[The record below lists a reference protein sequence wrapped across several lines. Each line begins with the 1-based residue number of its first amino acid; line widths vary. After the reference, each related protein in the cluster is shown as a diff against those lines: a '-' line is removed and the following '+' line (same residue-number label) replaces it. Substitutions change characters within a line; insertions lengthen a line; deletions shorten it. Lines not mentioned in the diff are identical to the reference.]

1 MNLPPRPVDAR
12 PMRAGVRAA
21 PPERSQPVSVVPSR
35 YLVHETRAER
45 ALPFPVSLPVV
56 AELLD
61 TVRAELR
68 AAGRSAVDAE
78 LSLDPEGRLVV
89 GYVLD
94 PRDIP

>member
-1 MNLPPRPVDAR
+1 M
-12 PMRAGVRAA
+12 
-21 PPERSQPVSVVPSR
+21 SVLPSR

-45 ALPFPVSLPVV
+45 ALPVPVSLPVV

-68 AAGRSAVDAE
+68 AAGCPAADAE
-78 LSLDPEGRLVV
+78 LSLDPVEGRLVV
-89 GYVLD
+89 AYVLD

>member
-1 MNLPPRPVDAR
+1 M
-12 PMRAGVRAA
+12 
-21 PPERSQPVSVVPSR
+21 SVLPSR

-68 AAGRSAVDAE
+68 AAGRPASDAE
-78 LSLDPEGRLVV
+78 LFLDPIEGRLVV
-89 GYVLD
+89 AYVLD